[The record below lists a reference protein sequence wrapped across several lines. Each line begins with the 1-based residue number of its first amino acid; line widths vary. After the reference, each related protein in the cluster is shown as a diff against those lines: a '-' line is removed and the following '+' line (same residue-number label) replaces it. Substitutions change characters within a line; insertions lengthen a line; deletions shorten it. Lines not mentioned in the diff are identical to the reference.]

1 VRVTNEGT
9 MELEGA
15 AKPVLVSETIGMVF
29 D

>member
-1 VRVTNEGT
+1 VRVTNEGV

-15 AKPVLVSETIGMVF
+15 TRPVLVSETIGMVY